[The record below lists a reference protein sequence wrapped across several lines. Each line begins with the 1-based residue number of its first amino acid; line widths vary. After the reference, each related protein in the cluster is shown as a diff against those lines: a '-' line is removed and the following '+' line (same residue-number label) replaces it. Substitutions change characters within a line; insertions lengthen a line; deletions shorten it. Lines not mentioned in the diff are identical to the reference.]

1 MKLEEWMREI
11 NGYMSELDV
20 TVDGPHLWDNY
31 QKVVAIM
38 LRVQAIRT
46 ELAWQEVIHQ
56 ATNDEKKFRTMVID
70 PFIDRLHE
78 VATFESRKITA
89 KGIEAN
95 MEK

>member
-1 MKLEEWMREI
+1 MEIQKWMEEITKYYR
-11 NGYMSELDV
+11 ELDV
-20 TVDGPHLWDNY
+20 SIDGPHIWDNY

-38 LRVQAIRT
+38 LRVGEIRQ
-46 ELAWQEVIHQ
+46 ELAWSEVQGTH
-56 ATNDEKKFRTMVID
+56 TPESKKFRTMIVD

-89 KGIEAN
+89 RNIEAQ